1 MKHQHIKYLQDSFE
15 LFSDKIKE
23 ISSCKRDTQKIFE
36 ARQQALHKQLEN
48 RKEGGPFDGI
58 SSISNFLYYS
68 PSSGEPAMLGAKKT
82 NVDELVE
89 RNSLHQLK
97 MYQWLLAEAYEAFE
111 GFLVTAYAYCGL
123 EGISIWK
130 RPENWNH
137 EASQCIQ
144 DYYPSRW
151 RKPYDYLKVFRE
163 GSQHFARYEMNSPTG
178 TKYKVVFVLIEK
190 LRHLIVHNGGYCKDV
205 KQLVDKMQAELKG
218 VDIKSVRA
226 YVDSYFILHRGDK
239 LIDLLEGPSENDSL
253 PTVMRAYHDPMN
265 EFLRALVEYA
275 SLIRESAALQDRE
288 DNL

>member
-23 ISSCKRDTQKIFE
+23 ISSCKRDTQEIFE
-36 ARQQALHKQLEN
+36 TRQQALHTQLEN

-111 GFLVTAYAYCGL
+111 EFLVTAYAYCGL

-130 RPENWNH
+130 RPKVWKYEG
-137 EASQCIQ
+137 SQDIQ
-144 DYYPSRW
+144 HYNSE
-151 RKPYDYLKVFRE
+151 RKPYGQLRAFRE
-163 GSQHFARYEMNSPTG
+163 GSQHFAHYEMNSPTG
-178 TKYKVVFVLIEK
+178 TNYKVVFVLIEK
-190 LRHLIVHNGGYCKDV
+190 LRHRIVHHRGYCKNV
-205 KQLVDKMQAELKG
+205 KLLVDKMQAELEG
-218 VDIKSVRA
+218 VDIKKVGG
-226 YVDSYFILHRGDK
+226 YVESYFILHRGDK
-239 LIDLLEGPSENDSL
+239 LIDLLEDPSEDDNL
-253 PTVMRAYHDPMN
+253 PTGLRVYHDPMN

-275 SLIRESAALQDRE
+275 SLIRDSAALQDRE